1 MSNTYVFE
9 DTHIMTKVCG
19 INDRNIGYIELLLHG
34 DIFLQGN
41 SITFK
46 FSEDVD
52 HGDNELF
59 LNLMNNLVILAK
71 VQELISESEIFMSY
85 QKITSLSENEESVEY
100 ETTIAVGTKI
110 IFPKSSHQ
118 KKFIQSMHSNQLTF
132 GIGPAGTGKTFLA
145 IAYALKEVLS
155 GRKQRI
161 IITRP
166 VVEAG
171 ENLGFLPGDLNQ
183 KLGPY
188 LTPIYDAMEY
198 MIPTSMIKRLEENGA
213 IESAP
218 LAYMRGRSFNNA
230 VVILDEG
237 QNTTVEQ
244 MKMFLTRM
252 SENSLSIVTGDI
264 TQIDLPKVKNSGLVH
279 AARILHNVSGIGF
292 IEFTS
297 RDVIR
302 SSLVQRIIN
311 AYESESN
318 NEK

>member
-1 MSNTYVFE
+1 MNHTFIFT
-9 DTHIMTKVCG
+9 DTSTMTKVCG
-19 INDRNIGYIELLLHG
+19 VNDRNIGYIELLLHG

-41 SITFK
+41 SITLTK
-46 FSEDVD
+46 SETQE
-52 HGDNELF
+52 NTLF
-59 LNLMNNLVILAK
+59 LDLMKALVEVAK
-71 VQELISESEIFMSY
+71 VQDYLSEPEIFIEY
-85 QKITSLSENEESVEY
+85 QNITHKGEEDGEPSKDV
-100 ETTIAVGTKI
+100 TIAVGSKVI
-110 IFPKSSHQ
+110 YPKSSHQ
-118 KKFIQSMHSNQLTF
+118 RQFISLLHEKQLTF

-171 ENLGFLPGDLNQ
+171 ENLGFLPGDLSQ

-198 MIPTSMIKRLEENGA
+198 MIPPTMIKRLEESGT

-237 QNTTVEQ
+237 QNTTLEQ

-252 SENSLSIVTGDI
+252 SENSTAIVTGDI
-264 TQIDLPKVKNSGLVH
+264 TQIDLPKAKSSGLVH

-292 IEFTS
+292 VEFS
-297 RDVIR
+297 SNDVIR

-311 AYESESN
+311 AYESESSS
-318 NEK
+318 EK

>member
-1 MSNTYVFE
+1 MAYQQLTNVT
-9 DTHIMTKVCG
+9 DK
-19 INDRNIGYIELLLHG
+19 
-34 DIFLQGN
+34 
-41 SITFK
+41 
-46 FSEDVD
+46 SEEK
-52 HGDNELF
+52 G
-59 LNLMNNLVILAK
+59 K
-71 VQELISESEIFMSY
+71 ISS
-85 QKITSLSENEESVEY
+85 
-100 ETTIAVGTKI
+100 IAVGNKVI
-110 IFPKSSHQ
+110 YPKSSRQ
-118 KKFIQSMHSNQLTF
+118 KAFISLLHETQLTF
-132 GIGPAGTGKTFLA
+132 AIGPAGTGKTFLA

-171 ENLGFLPGDLNQ
+171 ENLGFLPGDLHQ

-198 MIPTSMIKRLEENGA
+198 LIPPSVIKRLEESGT

-230 VVILDEG
+230 VVLLDEG
-237 QNTTVEQ
+237 QNTTLEQ

-252 SENSLSIVTGDI
+252 SENSTAIVTGDI
-264 TQIDLPKVKNSGLVH
+264 TQIDLPKSNCSGLVH

-292 IEFTS
+292 VEFTS

-311 AYESESN
+311 AYETEFTR
-318 NEK
+318 ET